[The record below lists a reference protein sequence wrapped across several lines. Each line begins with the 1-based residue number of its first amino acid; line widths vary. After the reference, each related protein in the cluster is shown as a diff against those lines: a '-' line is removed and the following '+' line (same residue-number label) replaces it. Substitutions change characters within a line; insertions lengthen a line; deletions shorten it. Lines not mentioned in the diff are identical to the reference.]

1 MRALLKGDDSVLRDP
16 TLAYDLFNSL
26 ILPRD
31 QKDME
36 GWSNQ
41 KLIEQVM
48 LSGVQ
53 VFSFCSPFP
62 F

>member
-1 MRALLKGDDSVLRDP
+1 MRALLKSDDSVLWDS

-26 ILPRD
+26 ILPKD
-31 QKDME
+31 WKDME

-48 LSGVQ
+48 LSDVQ
-53 VFSFCSPFP
+53 VFSFCFPFP